1 MISRKYIWEYI
12 IFLHTQWLV
21 LKRRKGTLCIAVYQ
35 LLCISFHSQ
44 WVDGLNSVFLGPWIR
59 WSEGEV
65 FKLPTT
71 LRQKASLT
79 QYVEWWNVTIF
90 SIKLFFFLVLLW
102 ESITENICIC
112 SQEPRWPYLFGAI
125 IVPAL
130 IQVMILPFLP
140 ESPRYLL
147 LEKHNR
153 SQAEKGMLCWF
164 PVTND
169 VCCRDAGWK
178 VILLLQ

>member
-35 LLCISFHSQ
+35 LPCISFHSL

-102 ESITENICIC
+102 ESITDIMFASVRRNLGGLTYLEQSLFLHWYKSWFCLFSLKVLVTSYLKNITEARQKKVC
-112 SQEPRWPYLFGAI
+112 FVG
-125 IVPAL
+125 
-130 IQVMILPFLP
+130 FLQQMMFVVGM
-140 ESPRYLL
+140 
-147 LEKHNR
+147 
-153 SQAEKGMLCWF
+153 QAGK
-164 PVTND
+164 
-169 VCCRDAGWK
+169 
-178 VILLLQ
+178 